1 MNKHILVIDDDI
13 GIRESL
19 SLVLG
24 DAGYQVDTVESGEE
38 GIQKVKRNNYDLIF
52 LDIKMAGMDGIETL
66 QEIRKMGKKI
76 PVYIITAFQ
85 REYFRQLEDAKQD
98 GMDFEVLEKPF
109 DRKRLLS
116 LVKSILDIYTPDSS
130 QLIQEIIRLSKWVIL
145 EQGRKEV
152 RFIE

>member
-1 MNKHILVIDDDI
+1 MNKRILVIDDDI

-24 DAGYQVDTVESGEE
+24 DAGYQVDMVESGEQ

-85 REYFRQLEDAKQD
+85 REYFRRLEDAKQD
-98 GMDFEVLEKPF
+98 GMDFEVIEKPF

-116 LVKSILDIYTPDSS
+116 LVKDILEIYTPDNSF
-130 QLIQEIIRLSKWVIL
+130 
-145 EQGRKEV
+145 RKQSD
-152 RFIE
+152 

>member
-24 DAGYQVDTVESGEE
+24 DAGYQVDTVESGEQ

-52 LDIKMAGMDGIETL
+52 LDIKMAGMNGIETL

-85 REYFRQLEDAKQD
+85 REYFRQLQDAKQD
-98 GMDFEVLEKPF
+98 GMDFEVIEKPF

-116 LVKSILDIYTPDSS
+116 LVKDILEIYTPDNSF
-130 QLIQEIIRLSKWVIL
+130 
-145 EQGRKEV
+145 RKQSD
-152 RFIE
+152 

>member
-1 MNKHILVIDDDI
+1 MKNKKANILIIDDDI

-19 SLVLG
+19 LLVLG
-24 DAGYQVDTVESGEE
+24 DAGYQVDTVESGEQ
-38 GIQKVKRNNYDLIF
+38 GIQKVKRNKYSLIF
-52 LDIKMAGMDGIETL
+52 LDIKMAGMNGIETL

-98 GMDFEVLEKPF
+98 GMDFEVVEKPF

-116 LVKSILDIYTPDSS
+116 LVKGILEIYTPGNLFGKQSD
-130 QLIQEIIRLSKWVIL
+130 
-145 EQGRKEV
+145 
-152 RFIE
+152 

>member
-1 MNKHILVIDDDI
+1 MNERILIIDDDI

-24 DAGYQVDTVESGEE
+24 DAGYQVDTVESGEQ

-98 GMDFEVLEKPF
+98 EMDFEVIEKPF

-116 LVKSILDIYTPDSS
+116 LVKDILEIYTPDNPDTPN
-130 QLIQEIIRLSKWVIL
+130 IQIS
-145 EQGRKEV
+145 
-152 RFIE
+152 

>member
-1 MNKHILVIDDDI
+1 MNKHILVIDDDA

-24 DAGYQVDTVESGEE
+24 DAGYQVDTVESGKQ
-38 GIQKVKRNNYDLIF
+38 GIQKARRNKYDLIF

-85 REYFRQLEDAKQD
+85 REYFRRLEDAKQD
-98 GMDFEVLEKPF
+98 GMDFEVIEKPF

-116 LVKSILDIYTPDSS
+116 LVKDILEIYTPDNSF
-130 QLIQEIIRLSKWVIL
+130 
-145 EQGRKEV
+145 RKQSD
-152 RFIE
+152 

>member
-1 MNKHILVIDDDI
+1 MNKHILIIDDDI

-24 DAGYQVDTVESGEE
+24 DAGYQVDTVESGEQ
-38 GIQKVKRNNYDLIF
+38 GIERVRNNNYDLIF
-52 LDIKMAGMDGIETL
+52 LDIKMADMDGIETL

-98 GMDFEVLEKPF
+98 GMDFEVIEKPF

-116 LVKSILDIYTPDSS
+116 LVKDILEIYTPD
-130 QLIQEIIRLSKWVIL
+130 I
-145 EQGRKEV
+145 
-152 RFIE
+152 

>member
-1 MNKHILVIDDDI
+1 MNKHILVIDDDV

-24 DAGYQVDTVESGEE
+24 DAGYQVDTVESGER
-38 GIQKVKRNNYDLIF
+38 GIQKVKRNDYDLVF

-66 QEIRKMGKKI
+66 REIRKMGKKI

-85 REYFRQLEDAKQD
+85 REYFRQLEDALQD
-98 GMDFEVLEKPF
+98 GVDFEVIEKPF

-116 LVKSILDIYTPDSS
+116 LVKDILEIYTQDNPGT
-130 QLIQEIIRLSKWVIL
+130 LNIQIS
-145 EQGRKEV
+145 
-152 RFIE
+152 

>member
-1 MNKHILVIDDDI
+1 MNKHILVIDDDA

-24 DAGYQVDTVESGEE
+24 DAGYQVDTVESGEQ
-38 GIQKVKRNNYDLIF
+38 GIERVRNNNYDLIF

-85 REYFRQLEDAKQD
+85 REYFRQLEDAKQN
-98 GMDFEVLEKPF
+98 GMDFEVIEKPF

-116 LVKSILDIYTPDSS
+116 LVKDILEIYTPDNSF
-130 QLIQEIIRLSKWVIL
+130 
-145 EQGRKEV
+145 RKQSD
-152 RFIE
+152 

>member
-1 MNKHILVIDDDI
+1 MNKHILVIDDDA

-24 DAGYQVDTVESGEE
+24 DAGYQVDTVESGEQ
-38 GIQKVKRNNYDLIF
+38 GIERVRNNNYDLIF

-85 REYFRQLEDAKQD
+85 REYFRQLEGAKQD
-98 GMDFEVLEKPF
+98 GMDFEVIEKPF

-116 LVKSILDIYTPDSS
+116 LVEDILEIYTPDNLFGKQSD
-130 QLIQEIIRLSKWVIL
+130 
-145 EQGRKEV
+145 
-152 RFIE
+152 

>member
-19 SLVLG
+19 FLVLN
-24 DAGYQVDTVESGEE
+24 DAGYQVDTVESGEQ
-38 GIQKVKRNNYDLIF
+38 GIEKVKRNKYDLIF

-85 REYFRQLEDAKQD
+85 REYFRQLEDAKQN
-98 GMDFEVLEKPF
+98 GMDFEVIEKPF

-116 LVKSILDIYTPDSS
+116 LVKDILEIYTPDNSF
-130 QLIQEIIRLSKWVIL
+130 
-145 EQGRKEV
+145 RKQSD
-152 RFIE
+152 

>member
-24 DAGYQVDTVESGEE
+24 DAGYQVDTVESGEQ
-38 GIQKVKRNNYDLIF
+38 GIEKVKRNKYDLIF
-52 LDIKMAGMDGIETL
+52 LDIKMAGMDGIQTL
-66 QEIRKMGKKI
+66 REIRKMGKKI

-85 REYFRQLEDAKQD
+85 KEYFRQLERAMQD
-98 GMDFEVLEKPF
+98 GVDFEVIEKPF

-116 LVKSILDIYTPDSS
+116 LVEDILEIYTPD
-130 QLIQEIIRLSKWVIL
+130 I
-145 EQGRKEV
+145 
-152 RFIE
+152 

>member
-1 MNKHILVIDDDI
+1 MNKHILVIDDDV

-24 DAGYQVDTVESGEE
+24 DAGYQVDTVESGEQ
-38 GIQKVKRNNYDLIF
+38 GIERVRNGNYDLVF

-66 QEIRKMGKKI
+66 REIRKMGKKI

-85 REYFRQLEDAKQD
+85 REYFRQLEDALQD
-98 GMDFEVLEKPF
+98 GVDFEVIEKPF

-116 LVKSILDIYTPDSS
+116 LVKDILEIYTPDN
-130 QLIQEIIRLSKWVIL
+130 LF
-145 EQGRKEV
+145 RKQSD
-152 RFIE
+152 

>member
-1 MNKHILVIDDDI
+1 MNERILVIDDDV

-19 SLVLG
+19 FLVLG
-24 DAGYQVDTVESGEE
+24 DAGYQVDTVESGEQ
-38 GIQKVKRNNYDLIF
+38 GIEKVKNNKYDLIF

-85 REYFRQLEDAKQD
+85 REYFRQLEDAKQN
-98 GMDFEVLEKPF
+98 GMDFEVIEKPF

-116 LVKSILDIYTPDSS
+116 LVKDILEIYTQDNPGT
-130 QLIQEIIRLSKWVIL
+130 LNIQIS
-145 EQGRKEV
+145 
-152 RFIE
+152 

>member
-1 MNKHILVIDDDI
+1 MNKYILVIDDDL

-24 DAGYQVDTVESGEE
+24 DAGYQVDTVESGEQGLE
-38 GIQKVKRNNYDLIF
+38 RVRNNKYDLIF

-66 QEIRKMGKKI
+66 REIRKMGKKI

-85 REYFRQLEDAKQD
+85 KEYFRQLEGAMQD
-98 GMDFEVLEKPF
+98 GIDFEVIEKPF

-116 LVKSILDIYTPDSS
+116 LVKDILEIYTPDNSF
-130 QLIQEIIRLSKWVIL
+130 
-145 EQGRKEV
+145 RKQSD
-152 RFIE
+152 

>member
-1 MNKHILVIDDDI
+1 MNKRILVIDDDI

-24 DAGYQVDTVESGEE
+24 DAGYQVDTVESGEQ
-38 GIQKVKRNNYDLIF
+38 GIEKVKRNNYDLIF

-85 REYFRQLEDAKQD
+85 REYFRQLEDAKQN
-98 GMDFEVLEKPF
+98 GMDFEVIEKPF

-116 LVKSILDIYTPDSS
+116 LVKDILEIYTQDNPGT
-130 QLIQEIIRLSKWVIL
+130 LNIQIS
-145 EQGRKEV
+145 
-152 RFIE
+152 

>member
-24 DAGYQVDTVESGEE
+24 DAGYQVDTVESGEQ
-38 GIQKVKRNNYDLIF
+38 GIERVRNNNYDLIF

-98 GMDFEVLEKPF
+98 GMDFEVIEKPF

-116 LVKSILDIYTPDSS
+116 LVKDILEIYTPDNSF
-130 QLIQEIIRLSKWVIL
+130 
-145 EQGRKEV
+145 RKQSD
-152 RFIE
+152 

>member
-1 MNKHILVIDDDI
+1 MNKYILVIDDDI

-24 DAGYQVDTVESGEE
+24 DAGYQVDTVESGEQ
-38 GIQKVKRNNYDLIF
+38 GIERVRNNNYDLVF

-66 QEIRKMGKKI
+66 REIRKMGKKI

-85 REYFRQLEDAKQD
+85 KEYFRQLEGAMQD
-98 GMDFEVLEKPF
+98 GIHFEVIEKPF

-116 LVKSILDIYTPDSS
+116 LVKDILEIYTPDNLFGKQSD
-130 QLIQEIIRLSKWVIL
+130 
-145 EQGRKEV
+145 
-152 RFIE
+152 

>member
-1 MNKHILVIDDDI
+1 MKKHILVIDDDI

-24 DAGYQVDTVESGEE
+24 DAGYQVDTVESGEQ

-98 GMDFEVLEKPF
+98 GMDFEVIEKPF

-116 LVKSILDIYTPDSS
+116 LVKDILEIYTPDNS
-130 QLIQEIIRLSKWVIL
+130 L
-145 EQGRKEV
+145 RKQSD
-152 RFIE
+152 

>member
-1 MNKHILVIDDDI
+1 MNKRILVIDDDT
-13 GIRESL
+13 GIRETL
-19 SLVLG
+19 FLVLD
-24 DAGYQVDTVESGEE
+24 DAGYQVDTVESGEQ
-38 GIQKVKRNNYDLIF
+38 GIQKVKSNKYDLIF
-52 LDIKMAGMDGIETL
+52 LDIKMAGMNGIETL
-66 QEIRKMGKKI
+66 REIRKMGKKI

-130 QLIQEIIRLSKWVIL
+130 QLIQEIIKVK
-145 EQGRKEV
+145 G
-152 RFIE
+152 F

>member
-24 DAGYQVDTVESGEE
+24 DAGYQVDTVESGEQ
-38 GIQKVKRNNYDLIF
+38 GIEKVKNNNYDLIF

-85 REYFRQLEDAKQD
+85 REYFRQLEDAKQN
-98 GMDFEVLEKPF
+98 GMDFEVIEKPF

-116 LVKSILDIYTPDSS
+116 LVKDILEIYTPDNSF
-130 QLIQEIIRLSKWVIL
+130 
-145 EQGRKEV
+145 RKQSD
-152 RFIE
+152 